1 MGARHT
7 TLVVYQSFAKI
18 QAFCQPILPL
28 FYLLADSCR
37 ISAIY
42 QLGYAP
48 RTEQVAYNGEGAPCL
63 VAPSI
68 VPIRSIMMFLN
79 GTYPATI
86 QQLQL
91 VDIHGTRYVDITY
104 TLAGQSAAQSARVGR
119 DDVRGNPQPGD
130 SVQMT
135 FVMNVITGVQRA
147 TA

>member
-1 MGARHT
+1 
-7 TLVVYQSFAKI
+7 
-18 QAFCQPILPL
+18 
-28 FYLLADSCR
+28 
-37 ISAIY
+37 
-42 QLGYAP
+42 
-48 RTEQVAYNGEGAPCL
+48 
-63 VAPSI
+63 
-68 VPIRSIMMFLN
+68 MFLN